1 MLTIYKNVSINIFL
15 FQEPSINHN
24 HKATIFLLLL
34 KIFIMMDTI
43 LQHKSIRKYKPI
55 SISNELLN
63 KILNAGT
70 RASTT
75 GNMQVYSIIVSK
87 DEKIKQKLW
96 EAHFKQNMVLQAPI
110 ILTFCADFN
119 RFNKWC
125 EQRKAV
131 PGYDNFLSFFTAA
144 IDALLVA
151 QNVVI
156 AAESEGLGI
165 CYLGTT
171 TYMAENIIDILKLPK
186 FVVPITTLTLG
197 YPDESPPLTERLPLE
212 SVIHFETYK
221 DYSSTDIDKA
231 YLEKELLP
239 QTQELIKINQTETLA
254 QIFTEKRYTKKD
266 NIAFSEAL
274 LKVIKK
280 QGFFNN

>member
-1 MLTIYKNVSINIFL
+1 MI
-15 FQEPSINHN
+15 
-24 HKATIFLLLL
+24 
-34 KIFIMMDTI
+34 DTI
-43 LQHKSIRKYKPI
+43 LQHKSIRKYKSK
-55 SISNELLN
+55 SISNELLT
-63 KILNAGT
+63 KILNAGI

-87 DEKIKQKLW
+87 DEQVKQKLW
-96 EAHFKQNMVLQAPI
+96 EAHFKQNMVLQAPV

-151 QNVVI
+151 QNIAI

-171 TYMAENIIDILKLPK
+171 TYMAETIIEILKLPK
-186 FVVPITTLTLG
+186 FVVPVTTLTLG
-197 YPDESPPLTERLPLE
+197 YPDETPSLTDRLPLK
-212 SVIHFETYK
+212 SVVHLETYK
-221 DYSSTDIDKA
+221 DYSANDIDKF
-231 YLEKELLP
+231 YHEKELLP
-239 QTQELIKINQTETLA
+239 QTQELIKINQTETFA
-254 QIFTEKRYTKKD
+254 QIFTQKRYTKKD
-266 NIAFSEAL
+266 NIAFSNAL
-274 LKVIKK
+274 LKVLEK
-280 QGFFNN
+280 QGFLNNE

>member
-1 MLTIYKNVSINIFL
+1 MIN
-15 FQEPSINHN
+15 
-24 HKATIFLLLL
+24 K
-34 KIFIMMDTI
+34 I
-43 LQHKSIRKYKPI
+43 LQHKSIRKYKPDDI
-55 SISNELLN
+55 NNELLN
-63 KILNAGT
+63 KILLAGT

-87 DEKIKQKLW
+87 DEQIKQKLW
-96 EAHFKQNMVLQAPI
+96 EAHFKQNMVLQAPV

-151 QNVVI
+151 QNIAI

-171 TYMAENIIDILKLPK
+171 TYMAETIIEILKLPK
-186 FVVPITTLTLG
+186 FVVPVTTLTLG
-197 YPDESPPLTERLPLE
+197 YPDETPSLTDRLPLK
-212 SVIHFETYK
+212 SVVHLETYK
-221 DYSSTDIDKA
+221 DYSANDIDKF
-231 YLEKELLP
+231 YHEKELLP
-239 QTQELIKINQTETLA
+239 QTQELIKINQTETFA
-254 QIFTEKRYTKKD
+254 QIFTQKRYTKKD
-266 NIAFSEAL
+266 NIAFSNAL
-274 LKVIKK
+274 LKVLEK
-280 QGFFNN
+280 QGFLNNE